1 MYKRQD
7 KKKKESMSM
16 WKIILIVNLAV
27 YILSF
32 VIPSGAYQRD
42 GKMAVPGTY
51 EVVEKTYLNPVDVIL
66 AVGDTVYSSFGKLF
80 VTLII
85 MGGMMA
91 VSYTHLSRLYQELKE
106 LNGI

>member
-1 MYKRQD
+1 MQAD

-42 GKMAVPGTY
+42 GKMEFQAPMRWW
-51 EVVEKTYLNPVDVIL
+51 KRRI
-66 AVGDTVYSSFGKLF
+66 
-80 VTLII
+80 
-85 MGGMMA
+85 
-91 VSYTHLSRLYQELKE
+91 
-106 LNGI
+106 

>member
-1 MYKRQD
+1 MQAD

-66 AVGDTVYSSFGKLF
+66 AVGDDQC
-80 VTLII
+80 
-85 MGGMMA
+85 
-91 VSYTHLSRLYQELKE
+91 HEQLSWPWEIRYIPPSESCS
-106 LNGI
+106 